1 MAPSNERVTL
11 IRALICLFAFQLGV
25 AGYQTL
31 TCDKTKS
38 GGIEMC
44 TKSNEN
50 LVETSRS
57 VANVFLALLVPAAAA
72 SVIRGNRSS
81 AKASKPDNTTDG
93 KG

>member
-1 MAPSNERVTL
+1 MAQSNERVTL
-11 IRALICLFAFQLGV
+11 IRALICLFAFQLAI

-38 GGIEMC
+38 GGLEMC

-50 LVETSRS
+50 LIETSRS

-72 SVIRGNRSS
+72 SAVKGAQS
-81 AKASKPDNTTDG
+81 ARKTRPDDTISD